1 MLLNTED
8 FRLAAKRRLPR
19 FVFDY
24 VDGSADDG
32 HCLRRN
38 RSDLDAL
45 TLTPR
50 VLRDTSHID
59 MSVDVLGSRWSL
71 PFGVAPVGL
80 CGLVRPGGDAMLARA
95 AARAGAP
102 FVLSTASNMRLEDI
116 RASAVDAVQ
125 WMQLYV
131 MHREMAARIMQR
143 ARNAGYQALVL
154 TVDVP
159 VSGNRERDARNG
171 FRVPFKP
178 TVRLGWD
185 LATHPRW
192 AMRSLLGG
200 PPNFANLTDQ
210 AVAGDSAS
218 VQAALL
224 SRAMDR
230 TLVWET
236 LGWLRDHWRGPLL
249 LKGVLHPEDARTA
262 LAHGVDGVIVSNHG
276 GRQLDAAPSA
286 ISALPGVVAAIQGR
300 VPVLM
305 DSGIRRATDVAKAI
319 ALGASGVFL
328 GRPLVF
334 GLGAFGEKGVEAVFD
349 VFRSDLERT
358 MALLGVAR
366 LGQLVGTLPEDG
378 TGHTDQRTLAG
389 GSGRD

>member
-1 MLLNTED
+1 MLLNSED
-8 FRLAAKRRLPR
+8 FRLAAKRYLPR

-24 VDGSADDG
+24 VDGAADDG

-38 RSDLDAL
+38 RDDLNAI

-50 VLRDTSHID
+50 ILRDTSHIN
-59 MSVDVLGSRWSL
+59 MSVDVFGSRWSL

-80 CGLVRPGGDAMLARA
+80 CGLVRPGGDLMLARA
-95 AARAGAP
+95 AARAGLP

-116 RASAVDAVQ
+116 RASSVDAVQ

-131 MHREMAARIMQR
+131 MHREMAARIVQR
-143 ARNAGYQALVL
+143 AYNAGYQALVL

-171 FRVPFKP
+171 FRLPIRP
-178 TVRLGWD
+178 TARLGWD
-185 LATHPRW
+185 LASHPRW
-192 AMRSLLGG
+192 SLRSLLSG
-200 PPNFANLTDQ
+200 PPSFANLTDP
-210 AVAGDSAS
+210 AMARSSAS
-218 VQAALL
+218 MQAALL

-230 TLVWET
+230 TLVWDT
-236 LGWLRDHWRGPLL
+236 LGWLRDSWKGPLL

-262 LAHGVDGVIVSNHG
+262 LAYGVDGVIVSNHG

-286 ISALPGVVAAIQGR
+286 ISALPGVVEVIQGR
-300 VPVLM
+300 IPVFM

-319 ALGASGVFL
+319 ALGATGVFL
-328 GRPLVF
+328 GRPLIF
-334 GLGAFGEKGVEAVFD
+334 GLGVGGEAGVDAVVD
-349 VFRSDLERT
+349 VFRADLERT

-366 LGQLVGTLPEDG
+366 PAQLSETLP
-378 TGHTDQRTLAG
+378 AG
-389 GSGRD
+389 